1 VRTRDRAAE
10 RRHARRA
17 WICAAILVV
26 GAARVAVAEPVR
38 IVTVRPTG
46 EGALGQP
53 VVGLAVGERTTASRS
68 DDVAG
73 LLGDA
78 AGGIAILDTG
88 ASAHVLSAAT
98 AARAGVEAEPGARY
112 VEVGVAGDHV
122 LGVSRPCTLALSTA
136 VIPDLAALLGAADAD
151 EPRARAAASTP
162 RAHEADALTLS
173 AARLLLHAPPA
184 DAAAP
189 ELGAL
194 LNVVGMPALLHMVAA
209 ITPGRGAGPVPVE
222 VLAKDA
228 REAADL
234 WVPLVLEDFNRPH
247 DARNRGP
254 LPALASN
261 PLVAVRA
268 VAGDARVEG
277 RWLLDT
283 GAAVT
288 MLSRAT
294 AHALGLADDG
304 GHPRRKVEFSLP
316 LAGISGAE
324 RSLPGF
330 RIDRLEV
337 AGEQD
342 TFLIFP
348 RPAVVIQDISVT
360 DDTGRTRTLDG
371 VLGMNLLLASGSD
384 LRDGAFATEH
394 ESAFTRIVLDMPRA
408 RLGLTP
414 RR

>member
-1 VRTRDRAAE
+1 V
-10 RRHARRA
+10 
-17 WICAAILVV
+17 
-26 GAARVAVAEPVR
+26 RVAVAEPARV
-38 IVTVRPTG
+38 VTVRATG
-46 EGALGQP
+46 EGALGQL
-53 VVGLAVGERTTASRS
+53 VVGLTVGGGRTATSGG
-68 DDVAG
+68 DDLAA
-73 LLGDA
+73 LLGNA
-78 AGGIAILDTG
+78 GIAILDTG

-112 VEVGVAGDHV
+112 VEVGVAGEHA
-122 LGVSRPCTLALSTA
+122 LGVSRPCTLALSA
-136 VIPDLAALLGAADAD
+136 VVLPDLAALLGAATAD
-151 EPRARAAASTP
+151 EPRAPAAPSMARAPRAA
-162 RAHEADALTLS
+162 RDAVTL
-173 AARLLLHAPPA
+173 AAERLLLHAPPA

-194 LNVVGMPALLHMVAA
+194 LDVVGMPALLQMVAA
-209 ITPGRGAGPVPVE
+209 ITPGRSIGPVLVE

-228 REAADL
+228 RETADV

-247 DARNRGP
+247 DPRNRGP

-261 PLVAVRA
+261 PLVTVRA
-268 VAGDARVEG
+268 RAAGASVEG

-294 AHALGLADDG
+294 ARALGLVDDG
-304 GHPRRKVEFSLP
+304 GRPLRKAEFALP
-316 LAGISGAE
+316 LAGISGPE
-324 RSLPGF
+324 RSLPGY
-330 RIDRLEV
+330 RIDRLEIAAEHDSALV
-337 AGEQD
+337 
-342 TFLIFP
+342 FP
-348 RPAVVIQDISVT
+348 RPAVVVQDISVT
-360 DDTGRTRTLDG
+360 DDAGRTRTLDG

-394 ESAFTRIVLDMPRA
+394 EPAFTRIVLDMPRA